1 VNGVENV
8 AEIEVLLQQLAD
20 NVWIYPQGENSE
32 RIEPVVGAII
42 TANQTVLIDC
52 GNSPGHAR
60 AIQRA
65 LNERKAPPVSTI
77 IYTHHHWDHT
87 FGSCVFD
94 AEVIACQQCAHE
106 VEKMAQIPWGPKW
119 LECEIQEI
127 PLMERSNRA
136 KLLVVDDW
144 SELRIVKPS
153 RVFADQMT
161 LDVDGITLQLQWVGG
176 PHASDSITVEV
187 VGQGVLFVADC
198 FYPPPFHLRK
208 PEDTVDWDMLN
219 RLRKDSI
226 QWYVHGHGDP
236 LTCDE
241 VINFRKQAEK

>member
-1 VNGVENV
+1 M
-8 AEIEVLLQQLAD
+8 AEKEVLFQQLAD
-20 NVWIYPQGENSE
+20 NVWIYPQGENLE

-42 TANQTVLIDC
+42 TANHTVLIDC
-52 GNSPGHAR
+52 GNSPGHGR

-94 AEVIACQQCAHE
+94 AEVIACQSCAHE
-106 VEKMAQIPWGPKW
+106 VEKMSQIPWGHEW
-119 LECEIQEI
+119 LVREMQDN
-127 PLMERSNRA
+127 PSMERSNRA
-136 KLLVVDDW
+136 KLLAIDDW
-144 SELRIVKPS
+144 NEFRIVKPS
-153 RVFADQMT
+153 RIFADQMT
-161 LDVDGITLQLQWVGG
+161 LVVDGITLQLQWVGG

-208 PEDTVDWDMLN
+208 PEDTIDWDMLN

-226 QWYVHGHGDP
+226 QWYVHGHGKP
-236 LTCDE
+236 LTSDE
-241 VINFRKQAEK
+241 VIQSYQQAEK

>member
-1 VNGVENV
+1 M
-8 AEIEVLLQQLAD
+8 AEKEVLLRQLAD
-20 NVWIYPQGENSE
+20 QVWIYPQGKNLE
-32 RIEPVVGAII
+32 RIEPVVGVII
-42 TANQTVLIDC
+42 TPNQTVLIDC

-65 LNERKAPPVSTI
+65 LHERKAPPVSTI

-94 AEVIACQQCAHE
+94 AEVIACKQCADE
-106 VEKMAQIPWGPKW
+106 METMAGIPWCPSW
-119 LECEIQEI
+119 LEREMREN
-127 PLMERSNRA
+127 PLMENSNRA

-153 RVFADQMT
+153 RVFTNQMT

-198 FYPPPFHLRK
+198 FYPPPYHLRK
-208 PEDTVDWDMLN
+208 PDDALDWGMLN
-219 RLRKDSI
+219 GLRKESI
-226 QWYVHGHGDP
+226 QWYVHGHGEP
-236 LTCDE
+236 LTSDE
-241 VINFRKQAEK
+241 ILQLCKNTDQA

>member
-1 VNGVENV
+1 MAEN
-8 AEIEVLLQQLAD
+8 EVLLRQITEY
-20 NVWIYPQGENSE
+20 VWIYPHGKKSE

-42 TANQTVLIDC
+42 TSNQTVLIDC

-65 LNERKAPPVSTI
+65 LNEIKAPPVSTI

-94 AEVIACQQCAHE
+94 AEVIACQLCAHE
-106 VEKMAQIPWGPKW
+106 MEKMAEIPWGPKW
-119 LECEIQEI
+119 LEREMREN
-127 PLMERSNRA
+127 PLMERSNQA

-144 SELRIVKPS
+144 SELQIVKPN
-153 RVFADQMT
+153 RVFTDQLT
-161 LDVDGITLQLQWVGG
+161 LHVDDIPLQLQWVGG

-208 PEDTVDWDMLN
+208 PEDSVDWNMLN
-219 RLRKDSI
+219 RLGKESI

-236 LTCDE
+236 LLSDE
-241 VINFRKQAEK
+241 VMQLCQQMGK